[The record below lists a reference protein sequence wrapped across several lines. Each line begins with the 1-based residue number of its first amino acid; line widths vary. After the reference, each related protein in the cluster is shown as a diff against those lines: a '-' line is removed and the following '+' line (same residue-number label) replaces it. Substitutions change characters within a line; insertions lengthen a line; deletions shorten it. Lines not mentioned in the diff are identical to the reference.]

1 VKKFSFPILLLFGVL
16 AVGSAIGQETSSA
29 RTVQYHTQDIIPI
42 HSKVNFTTL
51 ITLPASEEILDAA
64 VGDKDFWIVDVVH
77 NFVFVHPAK
86 KNIESNLN
94 LITNKGNIY
103 SFTLTDVSGTATPTD
118 LKVIVQPAD
127 QSSIIASTGAIQF
140 VPAEQVA
147 ATTQAATQVVAA
159 VKQQAVEAVDAY
171 KAAYPSKLVLDYS
184 FKKDRDPFYIA
195 AIYHDDKFTYLKV
208 DPKNQEKFAI
218 YEIKDGKPDLINY
231 DLKDGVYIITHI
243 VDKGYVRVG
252 KKQLDFERK
261 G

>member
-1 VKKFSFPILLLFGVL
+1 MKKFSFPILLLFGVL

-103 SFTLTDVSGTATPTD
+103 SFTLTDISGTATPTD

-171 KAAYPSKLVLDYS
+171 KASYPSKLVLDYS

>member
-42 HSKVNFTTL
+42 HSKLNFTTL

-103 SFTLTDVSGTATPTD
+103 SFTLTDVSGTVTPTD

-171 KAAYPSKLVLDYS
+171 KASYPSKLVLDYS

>member
-1 VKKFSFPILLLFGVL
+1 VRKTTFSTLLLFGAL
-16 AVGSAIGQETSSA
+16 AASSAIGQETA
-29 RTVQYHTQDIIPI
+29 RTVQYHAQDIISI
-42 HSKVNFTTL
+42 HSKVNYTTL
-51 ITLPASEEILDAA
+51 ITLPASEEILEAA

-77 NFVFVHPAK
+77 NFVFVHQAK

-103 SFTLTDVSGTATPTD
+103 SFTLTDVSGTSMPTD

-127 QSSIIASTGAIQF
+127 QSSIISSIGPVQF
-140 VPAEQVA
+140 VSAEQVA

-171 KAAYPSKLVLDYS
+171 KSSYPSKLVLDYS
-184 FKKDRDPFYIA
+184 FKKDREPFYIA
-195 AIYHDDKFTYLKV
+195 SIYHDDKFTYLKV

>member
-1 VKKFSFPILLLFGVL
+1 
-16 AVGSAIGQETSSA
+16 
-29 RTVQYHTQDIIPI
+29 
-42 HSKVNFTTL
+42 VNFTTL

-103 SFTLTDVSGTATPTD
+103 SFTLTDVSGTSMPTD

-127 QSSIIASTGAIQF
+127 QSSIISSIGPVQF
-140 VPAEQVA
+140 VSAEQVA
-147 ATTQAATQVVAA
+147 ATTQRCHPGCRGRQATGSRSRGCVQILVPA
-159 VKQQAVEAVDAY
+159 
-171 KAAYPSKLVLDYS
+171 KLVLDYS
-184 FKKDRDPFYIA
+184 FKKDREPFYISS
-195 AIYHDDKFTYLKV
+195 IYHDDKFTYLKV

-252 KKQLDFERK
+252 KKQLDSRGKDNRQPHDRRQQTRRRSAWLQFQRRSPC
-261 G
+261 GYSRPPTGTTDG

>member
-1 VKKFSFPILLLFGVL
+1 MRKTTFSTLLLFGAL
-16 AVGSAIGQETSSA
+16 AASSAIGQETA
-29 RTVQYHTQDIIPI
+29 RTVKYHAQDIISI

-103 SFTLTDVSGTATPTD
+103 SFTLTDVSGTVTPTD

-171 KAAYPSKLVLDYS
+171 KASYPSKLVLDYS

>member
-103 SFTLTDVSGTATPTD
+103 SFTLTDVSGTVTPTD

-171 KAAYPSKLVLDYS
+171 KASYPSKLVLDYS

>member
-1 VKKFSFPILLLFGVL
+1 MKKFSFPILLLFGVL

-103 SFTLTDVSGTATPTD
+103 SFTLTDVSGTVTPTD

-171 KAAYPSKLVLDYS
+171 KASYPSKLVLDYS